1 MSPVKRALKGGSLS
15 IVLLVGCGEEREEG
29 PVPSPDSESAEAPPT
44 LDTRNTDSGGA
55 TGEENS
61 RVAGKGAGGELPK
74 AGVSVRS
81 AGPEKQEVPAVPE
94 IKDDQ
99 PDSVPGAS
107 VAKSFSPQ
115 KVIHPV
121 IAKLSPPEFVD
132 EIVTIPMAIS
142 STSALA
148 SRHVQQGLAFIQAAW
163 DFEAY
168 RHFCAALQ
176 LDPDCLMAYWGIGLA
191 LAAPNNEFS
200 KERQIAVMRMI
211 ELVDATRE
219 VNGEQLPIASKMEQ
233 DYALALAELFRLR
246 GKSNE
251 AFRSLSERYPNN
263 LQARCLAIYLE
274 RDGFDDFGPRPKQA
288 AAMREMELLVGENPD
303 NVGVLGFWAML
314 HGEAPEATTT
324 LREQILPVA
333 RKIARNAPDF
343 PPYQHLLGHFEWRCG
358 NHMLAE
364 NALAQASQ
372 LYESHMQKHGLGVH
386 ECEGWVRSQLYLA
399 TAMHSRGK
407 FEEALA
413 IAEGLADIE
422 VNPERLASRG
432 ASLLIWEAK
441 TLAAR
446 LYLARGRKGDFGEAI
461 GSLPG
466 KEDAFLAQVKERTLS
481 VFYLECLM
489 QYLECRKAL
498 EEGEVEIAHKKRVAL
513 SAILERLDGLK
524 PQAFKSASIS
534 EYLRAL
540 GGVKVYVAEARGLVA
555 LARASTDA
563 QKQIARS
570 WFKSAVEKQQ
580 RPTLL
585 MPPVVVSPME
595 VRLGEFYQETQQ
607 YDKAVESYQAAIRRR
622 PNDLASLQGYR
633 DSLMEIGREE
643 DALEVEKIISA
654 VQR

>member
-1 MSPVKRALKGGSLS
+1 MSPVKRALMGGSLS
-15 IVLLVGCGEEREEG
+15 MVLLVGCGEEKKEG
-29 PVPSPDSESAEAPPT
+29 PAPGPDSEPAEAPPT
-44 LDTRNTDSGGA
+44 PDSRDTGSGGVS
-55 TGEENS
+55 GGVSS
-61 RVAGKGAGGELPK
+61 RDPGKGAGGVLPEPGVPVPK
-74 AGVSVRS
+74 AEPGEQQAS
-81 AGPEKQEVPAVPE
+81 AVPE
-94 IKDDQ
+94 AKITQ
-99 PDSVPGAS
+99 SGPVPERGA
-107 VAKSFSPQ
+107 AKPFSPE

-121 IAKLSPPEFVD
+121 IARLPAPEFVD

-142 STSALA
+142 SSSSLA

-200 KERQIAVMRMI
+200 KQRQIAVMRMI

-219 VNGEQLPIASKMEQ
+219 VNGKELPIASKMEQ
-233 DYALALAELFRLR
+233 DYALALAELFSLR

-251 AFRSLSERYPNN
+251 AFRSLSKRYPNN
-263 LQARCLAIYLE
+263 LQARCLAIYLA
-274 RDGFDDFGPRPKQA
+274 RDGFDDFGPRPRQA
-288 AAMREMELLVGENPD
+288 VAMSEMETLVGENPD

-314 HGEAPEATTT
+314 HGEAPEATTK

-358 NHMLAE
+358 NHLLAE
-364 NALAQASQ
+364 KALMQASQ
-372 LYESHMQKHGLGVH
+372 LYERHMKKHGLSVH
-386 ECEGWVRSQLYLA
+386 ECDGWVRSQLYLA

-407 FEEALA
+407 FEEALS
-413 IAEGLADIE
+413 IAERLSGIE
-422 VNPERLASRG
+422 VDPGRLGSRG

-446 LYLARGRKGDFGEAI
+446 LYLARGRKSDFGEAI
-461 GSLPG
+461 GTLPG
-466 KEDAFLAQVKERTLS
+466 KEDAFLAKVKERTLS

-498 EEGEVEIAHKKRVAL
+498 QEGDVESAHKERVAL
-513 SAILERLDGLK
+513 SAILERMEGLK

-534 EYLRAL
+534 EYLRAV
-540 GGVKVYVAEARGLVA
+540 GGVKVYVAEARGLVSF
-555 LARASTDA
+555 ARASNDT

-595 VRLGEFYQETQQ
+595 VRLGEFYQETKQ

-633 DSLMEIGREE
+633 NALMKIGREE
-643 DALEVEKIISA
+643 EALEVEKIISA
-654 VQR
+654 VER